1 MSNTQRQNSDP
12 FAPGFEPF
20 YIPPTA
26 PIRNII
32 GGIPASETTAQP
44 QTANPFGPRFQPFLV
59 PDTAPIRGIAEALT
73 PSKTIGR
80 GTGVTETKKSTGYTR
95 TPEDNK
101 IIEEMRKRQNEAI
114 KGYDTR
120 TNVNGV
126 VQTGTDY
133 KPFDKSD
140 FDGEVSR
147 LRASLGERI
156 SQNPMATEN
165 DVALVKGTNVA
176 GQFSSTRLPGTTESL
191 FSDTPGEPDSTGFTS
206 ALHADVNFAENL
218 DLKYPGIFKSS
229 EQLEFDVPLGTPV
242 EFETQPQSYFKPGV
256 VNSMTDRRLREL
268 DQGLIRSGA
277 DYFAKG
283 PDGQTIKVD
292 TDLAKAVMLGVE
304 GAREKLDSSIGGSTV
319 STTEE
324 TAFEVPD
331 EPTFGG
337 KVSPFSEQLYKDTE
351 EINFQDLAKSLEESG
366 YNPLGGY
373 TPKFNYP
380 GLFQ

>member
-1 MSNTQRQNSDP
+1 
-12 FAPGFEPF
+12 
-20 YIPPTA
+20 
-26 PIRNII
+26 
-32 GGIPASETTAQP
+32 
-44 QTANPFGPRFQPFLV
+44 
-59 PDTAPIRGIAEALT
+59 
-73 PSKTIGR
+73 
-80 GTGVTETKKSTGYTR
+80 
-95 TPEDNK
+95 
-101 IIEEMRKRQNEAI
+101 
-114 KGYDTR
+114 
-120 TNVNGV
+120 
-126 VQTGTDY
+126 
-133 KPFDKSD
+133 
-140 FDGEVSR
+140 
-147 LRASLGERI
+147 
-156 SQNPMATEN
+156 
-165 DVALVKGTNVA
+165 
-176 GQFSSTRLPGTTESL
+176 
-191 FSDTPGEPDSTGFTS
+191 
-206 ALHADVNFAENL
+206 
-218 DLKYPGIFKSS
+218 
-229 EQLEFDVPLGTPV
+229 
-242 EFETQPQSYFKPGV
+242 
-256 VNSMTDRRLREL
+256 NSMTDRRLREL